1 MAAKLDPD
9 LDVENANAGA
19 DEVEGAGRVV
29 DTEKTGGRHRR
40 RYGYTT
46 EGAAENDH
54 DISLKG
60 RKPLKI
66 TMHKQSMPESR
77 IANFGHG
84 MATHHI
90 DTVKPKQKL
99 TIIK

>member
-1 MAAKLDPD
+1 MATKLDPD
-9 LDVENANAGA
+9 LDVEQATSGTEDA
-19 DEVEGAGRVV
+19 AGRVV

-40 RYGYTT
+40 RYGYTN

-60 RKPLKI
+60 RKPLKVV
-66 TMHKQSMPESR
+66 MHKQDTPVSR
-77 IANFGHG
+77 IANFSHG
-84 MATHHI
+84 MSAHHI
-90 DTVKPKQKL
+90 ETVRPKQKL